1 MISLLED
8 LAGMLGRPVSASG
21 RALLMDITDP
31 EGKALARFRTAVGD
45 ISVFSDRLS
54 EAGAV
59 GVVPAKAV
67 PVARQPFIIDFVE
80 NDSTDGI
87 SGNAERL
94 ERLGDERSRRTAPFD
109 DQYDLV
115 RQRRESERINN
126 RQQRRGIHHDIIVL
140 ESQLRDQIHHGLRT
154 QQISWALRDDARGD
168 YEQAGSRVL
177 NGHRRNVGLALQH
190 LC

>member
-1 MISLLED
+1 MAWPSTPCMTCGRSRPRLANRDRFLMISLLED

-54 EAGAV
+54 ETGAV

-94 ERLGDERSRRTAPFD
+94 ERL
-109 DQYDLV
+109 
-115 RQRRESERINN
+115 
-126 RQQRRGIHHDIIVL
+126 
-140 ESQLRDQIHHGLRT
+140 
-154 QQISWALRDDARGD
+154 
-168 YEQAGSRVL
+168 
-177 NGHRRNVGLALQH
+177 
-190 LC
+190 